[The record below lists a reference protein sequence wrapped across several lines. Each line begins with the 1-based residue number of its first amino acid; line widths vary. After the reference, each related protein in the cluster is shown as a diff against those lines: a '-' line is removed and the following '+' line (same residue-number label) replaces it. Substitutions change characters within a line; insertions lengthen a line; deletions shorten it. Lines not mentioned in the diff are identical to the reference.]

1 MEPLLSLQ
9 PDWVDCSRVFGT
21 CSGPQWT
28 LEAFVECCRTE
39 LSDFGIGFCL
49 IEPWGMPT
57 AFFDG
62 MIAPND
68 AAHKAEYNSFATL
81 PAKFNRGLTGML
93 DLKAR

>member
-1 MEPLLSLQ
+1 
-9 PDWVDCSRVFGT
+9 
-21 CSGPQWT
+21 
-28 LEAFVECCRTE
+28 
-39 LSDFGIGFCL
+39 
-49 IEPWGMPT
+49 MPT

-93 DLKAR
+93 DLRAR